1 MQSIRDRST
10 SAASS
15 RMAGSFN
22 ASFRQENGTVD
33 VGISE
38 VKGDVRLALVT

>member
-15 RMAGSFN
+15 RMAGSVQCL
-22 ASFRQENGTVD
+22 FRQENGTVD